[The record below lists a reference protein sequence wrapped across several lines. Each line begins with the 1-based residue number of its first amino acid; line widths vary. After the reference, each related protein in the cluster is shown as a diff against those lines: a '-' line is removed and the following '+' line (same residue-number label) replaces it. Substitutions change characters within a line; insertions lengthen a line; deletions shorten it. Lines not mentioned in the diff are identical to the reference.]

1 MKRISIHHMSKRL
14 LATYEG
20 SSEADRAAGAAWY
33 AVGKEACQDL
43 SERYQVSI
51 ECAAGVVAALSPRV
65 TWRQNLKLAHAV
77 LSNSYERGAFKANL
91 RKAMA
96 IADGARPED
105 VLRGDKVRAF
115 YFALIGQ
122 DTVVVDVWMLRAV
135 NFARSVTKRA
145 YRAIVEAIKR
155 AAAAVNVAASAFQAI
170 IWVTIRGSAS

>member
-20 SSEADRAAGAAWY
+20 SSDADKAAGSAWY
-33 AVGKEACQDL
+33 SVGKDACRDL
-43 SERYQVSI
+43 SQRYQVSL

-65 TWRQNLKLAHAV
+65 TWRQNLKLANAV

-91 RKAMA
+91 DKAFH
-96 IADGARPED
+96 IAYGASPED
-105 VLRGDKVRAF
+105 ILRGDKVRAF
-115 YFALIGQ
+115 YFALIGR

-135 NFARSVTKRA
+135 KFARSVTKRA
-145 YRAIVEAIKR
+145 YRAIVEAIQR
-155 AAAAVNVAASAFQAI
+155 AAKAVNVAASAFQAI